1 MALAVAQVVDNIGN
15 VSVVIFTNQ
24 TAAGNGGWFDI
35 SALRSW
41 SVHITD
47 ITTNDIVIVSV
58 SSAAS
63 IPGDSDDEITHTT
76 LTADGIATEPD
87 NTFHWIKVHKS
98 DGTGSGN
105 TDANFY
111 GIRRRS

>member
-1 MALAVAQVVDNIGN
+1 MALAAAQVVDNLGN

-35 SALRSW
+35 SSIASW
-41 SVHITD
+41 SVHVTD

-63 IPGDSDDEITHTT
+63 IPSDSDDEITHTT
-76 LTADGIATEPD
+76 LTADGIATEPN
-87 NTFHWIKVHKS
+87 NTFRWMKVHKS
-98 DGTGSGN
+98 DGTGAGN

-111 GIRRRS
+111 GIRRRP

>member
-1 MALAVAQVVDNIGN
+1 MALTVAQTVDNIGN

-24 TAAGNGGWFDI
+24 TAAAYGGWFDI
-35 SALRSW
+35 SAIASW

-47 ITTNDIVIVSV
+47 ITTNDIVLVAV

-76 LTADGIATEPD
+76 LTADGIATEPN
-87 NTFHWIKVHKS
+87 NTFHWMKVHKS
-98 DGTGSGN
+98 DGSGGGN

-111 GIRRRS
+111 GIRRRP